1 MPKVTTQL
9 WRWSCT
15 IQKDGKVEEG
25 DLPARTLVEEMLRKW
40 GAKHWVYQH
49 ERGGKENRDHW
60 QVQVQ
65 LNSKKRRTWLLR
77 NLPDGMERKW
87 VTVGATSEKGSTGA
101 FNYCMK
107 DDGTRVAGPWS
118 DKPIYQGQDLLVMN
132 NPLPWQQEVIDM
144 VNAPPDDRTVVWIHE
159 PVGGVGKSKLLKY
172 LRWKNLACRVPIG
185 TAGQLRSAMIAK
197 GAHRCYVV
205 DFPRVLGKDDAVADI
220 FAALEELKNGWV
232 ETAFYGKPGEL
243 LMEPPHVIVMSNDK
257 PNLKLASK
265 DRWKV
270 FQLEE
275 GSLKAL
281 AL

>member
-1 MPKVTTQL
+1 MPKISNQL
-9 WRWSCT
+9 FRWAVT
-15 IQKDGKVEEG
+15 IQKDGKIEEG
-25 DLPARTLVEEMLRKW
+25 DLPPKALVEETLRLW
-40 GAKHWVYQH
+40 NAKHWVYQH
-49 ERGGKENRDHW
+49 ERASRDHW
-60 QVQVQ
+60 QMSIQ
-65 LNSKKRRTWLLR
+65 LNSKKRCGWLLR
-77 NLPDGMERKW
+77 NLPEGMDRTW
-87 VTVGATSEKGSTGA
+87 VTVKPSASTGA

-107 DDGTRVAGPWS
+107 EDTRVAGPYS
-118 DKPIYQGQDLLVMN
+118 DKPIYMGQDLAVMN

-144 VNAPPDDRTVVWIHE
+144 VNQPPDDRTVVWIHE
-159 PVGGVGKSKLLKY
+159 PVGNVGKSKLLKY

-205 DFPRVLGKDDAVADI
+205 DFPRVLGKEDAVADI
-220 FAALEELKNGWV
+220 FSALEELKNGWV
-232 ETAFYGKPGEL
+232 ETAFYGKPAEL

-270 FQLEE
+270 FQLKE
-275 GSLKAL
+275 GSLTAL

>member
-1 MPKVTTQL
+1 
-9 WRWSCT
+9 
-15 IQKDGKVEEG
+15 
-25 DLPARTLVEEMLRKW
+25 
-40 GAKHWVYQH
+40 
-49 ERGGKENRDHW
+49 
-60 QVQVQ
+60 
-65 LNSKKRRTWLLR
+65 
-77 NLPDGMERKW
+77 
-87 VTVGATSEKGSTGA
+87 
-101 FNYCMK
+101 
-107 DDGTRVAGPWS
+107 
-118 DKPIYQGQDLLVMN
+118 
-132 NPLPWQQEVIDM
+132 
-144 VNAPPDDRTVVWIHE
+144 
-159 PVGGVGKSKLLKY
+159 
-172 LRWKNLACRVPIG
+172 
-185 TAGQLRSAMIAK
+185 MIAK

-205 DFPRVLGKDDAVADI
+205 DFPRVLGKEDAVADI

>member
-1 MPKVTTQL
+1 MPKANNQL
-9 WRWSCT
+9 YRWSVT

-25 DLPARTLVEEMLRKW
+25 DLPAKALVEETLRLW

-49 ERGGKENRDHW
+49 ERVTRDHW
-60 QVQVQ
+60 QMSVQ
-65 LNSKKRRTWLLR
+65 LASKKRRTWLLR
-77 NLPDGMERKW
+77 NLAPGLEAKW
-87 VTVGATSEKGSTGA
+87 VTPSPSASTGA

-107 DDGTRVAGPWS
+107 ADSRIAGPFS
-118 DKPIYQGQDLLVMN
+118 DKPIYQGRDLECMK

-144 VNAPPDDRTVVWIHE
+144 VNAPPDDRTIVWIYE

-172 LRWKNLACRVPIG
+172 LHVNGMACKVPVA

-205 DFPRVLGKDDAVADI
+205 DLPRVLGKDDAVADI

-243 LMEPPHVIVMSNDK
+243 LMDPPHVIVMANVK

-270 FQLEE
+270 FQLVE